1 MSEKRNKKSRKIKVL
16 RDLSY
21 FESFLSLEL
30 SGETGIRTP
39 GASQHNGFQDRRNRP
54 LCHLSKTSFSRS
66 TSLLSGAKVQIIFN
80 SANIL
85 PVFSR
90 INCIFASMI
99 YPQNFEQKIGFDQIR
114 QLLKEKCLSTL
125 GEERVTDMA
134 FSDRFSEVEEHL
146 DQVFEF
152 VRILREED
160 NFPAQ
165 YFFDVRPSLKRIR
178 VEGMY
183 LDEQELFDLRRSLE
197 TIRDI
202 VRFLQK
208 SEGEE
213 EETASPYPCLK
224 RLAGD
229 ITVFPQLIGKI
240 NGILSPYGKIKDN
253 ASAELARIRRELA
266 STMGS
271 ISRSLN
277 NILRNAQSEGI
288 VDKDVAPTMRDGR
301 LVIPVVPALK
311 RKIKGIVHDESASG
325 KTVFIEPAEVV
336 EANNRIRE
344 LEGDERREIIR
355 ILVEFSNLLRPSI
368 PDILLSYEFLAEID
382 FIRAKALFSEQITGL
397 KPAFENKQVL
407 DWTMAVHPLLQLSL
421 AKHGKKVVPLDIEL
435 SEKQRILI
443 ISGPNAGGKSVCLKT
458 VGLLQYMLQ
467 CGLLIPMHERS
478 HAGIFSNIFIDIGD
492 EQSIEDDLSTYS
504 SHLTN
509 MKIMM
514 KNCNERSLILID
526 EFGGGTEPQIGGAI
540 AEAVLKRFNQ
550 KQTFGVITTH
560 YQNLKHFAEDHEGVV
575 NGAMLYDR
583 HLMQALFQLQI
594 GNPGSSFAVEIARK
608 IGLPEDVIADASEI
622 VGSEYI
628 NADKYL
634 QDIVRDKRYWE
645 GKRQTIR
652 QREKH
657 MEETITRYQTE
668 IEDLQKSRKEILRKA
683 KEEAEQLM
691 QEANARIENTIRTI
705 KEAQAEKEKTRQARQ
720 ELADFRQSM
729 EALAAKEQEE
739 KIARK
744 IEKLKEKQ
752 NRKKE
757 KKANK
762 DQGNML
768 SAQASAEQ
776 QARKEAERLAAI
788 VPGSNVR
795 IKGQTSVGE
804 VMEVNGKNA
813 TVAFGSIKTTVKL
826 DRLERTNAQPKQA
839 DVSAKSTYISSQT
852 QDSMYEKKLNFKQD
866 IDVRGMRG
874 DEALQ
879 AVTYF
884 IDDAILV
891 GMSRV
896 RILHGTG
903 TGILRTLIRQYLQ
916 TVPGISH
923 FADEHIQFGG
933 AGITVVDLS

>member
-1 MSEKRNKKSRKIKVL
+1 
-16 RDLSY
+16 
-21 FESFLSLEL
+21 
-30 SGETGIRTP
+30 
-39 GASQHNGFQDRRNRP
+39 
-54 LCHLSKTSFSRS
+54 
-66 TSLLSGAKVQIIFN
+66 
-80 SANIL
+80 
-85 PVFSR
+85 
-90 INCIFASMI
+90 MI

-125 GEERVTDMA
+125 GEERVTDMT
-134 FSDRFSEVEEHL
+134 FSDQHDKVEEL
-146 DQVFEF
+146 LNQVMEF
-152 VRILREED
+152 VRIIQEED
-160 NFPAQ
+160 SFPDQ
-165 YFFDVRPSLKRIR
+165 FFFDVRPSLKRVRI
-178 VEGMY
+178 EGMY

-202 VRFLQK
+202 VRFLHRN
-208 SEGEE
+208 EE
-213 EETASPYPCLK
+213 EEESDCPYPSLK

-229 ITVFPQLIGKI
+229 IAVFPQLIGKI
-240 NGILSPYGKIKDN
+240 DSILNKYGKIKDN
-253 ASAELARIRRELA
+253 ASTELARIRRELA

-277 NILRNAQSEGI
+277 SILRSAQSEGY
-288 VDKDVAPTMRDGR
+288 VDKDVVPTMRDGR
-301 LVIPVVPALK
+301 LVIPVAPGLK

-355 ILVEFSNLLRPSI
+355 ILTEFSNVLRPSI
-368 PDILLSYEFLAEID
+368 PEILQSYEFLAEID
-382 FIRAKALFSEQITGL
+382 FIRAKSYFAIQTNAL
-397 KPAFENKQVL
+397 KPALENEQLL

-421 AKHGKKVVPLDIEL
+421 SKHGKKVVPLDIEL
-435 SEKQRILI
+435 NQKQRILI

-467 CGLLIPMHERS
+467 CGMPVPMHERS

-509 MKIMM
+509 MKVMM
-514 KNCNERSLILID
+514 KSCDGHSLILID

-550 KQTFGVITTH
+550 KKTFGVITTH
-560 YQNLKHFAEDHEGVV
+560 YQNLKHFAEDNEGVV

-608 IGLPEDVIADASEI
+608 IGLPEDIIADASEI

-657 MEETITRYQTE
+657 MEETIARYQTE
-668 IEDLQKSRKEILRKA
+668 MEELQKSRKEIIRQA
-683 KEEAEQLM
+683 KEEAERLL
-691 QEANARIENTIRTI
+691 QESNARIENTIRAI
-705 KEAQAEKEKTRQARQ
+705 KEAQAEKEKTRLVRQ
-720 ELADFRQSM
+720 ELNDFRASVN
-729 EALAAKEQEE
+729 ELASKEQED

-744 IEKLKEKQ
+744 MEKLKEKQ

-757 KKANK
+757 KKQVSESQTPSPHPPK
-762 DQGNML
+762 ITPITIG
-768 SAQASAEQ
+768 EHV
-776 QARKEAERLAAI
+776 K
-788 VPGSNVR
+788 
-795 IKGQTSVGE
+795 IKGQSAIGE
-804 VMEVNGKNA
+804 VLEINGKNTA
-813 TVAFGSIKTTVKL
+813 VVGFGSIKTTVKL
-826 DRLERTNAQPKQA
+826 DRLERTNAAPQKQEP
-839 DVSAKSTYISSQT
+839 AKSTFVSSQT
-852 QDSMYEKKLNFKQD
+852 HDQMYEKKLGFKQD

-891 GMSRV
+891 GMGRV

-903 TGILRTLIRQYLQ
+903 TGILRTLIRQYLD
-916 TVPGISH
+916 TVPGVRH
-923 FADEHIQFGG
+923 FADEHVQFGG
-933 AGITVVDLS
+933 AGITVVDLA

>member
-1 MSEKRNKKSRKIKVL
+1 
-16 RDLSY
+16 
-21 FESFLSLEL
+21 
-30 SGETGIRTP
+30 
-39 GASQHNGFQDRRNRP
+39 
-54 LCHLSKTSFSRS
+54 
-66 TSLLSGAKVQIIFN
+66 
-80 SANIL
+80 
-85 PVFSR
+85 
-90 INCIFASMI
+90 MI

-125 GEERVTDMA
+125 GEERVTDMT
-134 FSDRFSEVEEHL
+134 FSDRFNEVEERL
-146 DQVFEF
+146 EQVTEF
-152 VRILREED
+152 VRILQEED

-202 VRFLQK
+202 VRFLLRNDENE
-208 SEGEE
+208 EGEN
-213 EETASPYPCLK
+213 TSPYPCLR

-229 ITVFPQLIGKI
+229 ITVFPQLITQI
-240 NGILSPYGKIKDN
+240 NNILSPYGKIKDN
-253 ASAELARIRRELA
+253 ASPELARIRRELA

-277 NILRNAQSEGI
+277 SILRNAQSEGV
-288 VDKDVAPTMRDGR
+288 VDKDVTPTMRDGR
-301 LVIPVVPALK
+301 LVIPVAPALK

-355 ILVEFSNLLRPSI
+355 ILTEFSNRLRPSI
-368 PDILLSYEFLAEID
+368 PDVLLSYEFLAEID
-382 FIRAKALFSEQITGL
+382 FIRAKALLAEQTSSL
-397 KPAFENKQVL
+397 KPAFENRQVI
-407 DWTMAVHPLLQLSL
+407 DWSMAVHPLLQLSL
-421 AKHGKKVVPLDIEL
+421 SKHGKKVVPLDIEL
-435 SEKQRILI
+435 NEGQRILI

-467 CGLLIPMHERS
+467 CGLLIPMHEGS
-478 HAGIFSNIFIDIGD
+478 HAGIFSSIFIDIGD

-514 KNCNERSLILID
+514 KSCNERSLILID

-550 KQTFGVITTH
+550 KKTFGVITTH

-645 GKRQTIR
+645 GKRQNIR
-652 QREKH
+652 QREKQ
-657 MEETITRYQTE
+657 MEETIERYQKE
-668 IEDLQKSRKEILRKA
+668 MEELQKSRKEILRKA

-691 QEANARIENTIRTI
+691 QEANARIENTIRAI
-705 KEAQAEKEKTRQARQ
+705 KEAQAEKEKTRQIRQ
-720 ELADFRQSM
+720 ELTDFRESM
-729 EALAAKEQEE
+729 EAIADKDRED

-744 IEKLKEKQ
+744 MEKLKEKQ

-757 KKANK
+757 KKAK
-762 DQGNML
+762 QAGNEL
-768 SAQASAEQ
+768 SPQALAEQ

-788 VPGSNVR
+788 VPGATVK
-795 IKGQTSVGE
+795 IKGQSTVGE
-804 VMEVNGKNA
+804 VLEVNGKNA
-813 TVAFGSIKTTVKL
+813 VVAFGSIKTTVKIE
-826 DRLERTNAQPKQA
+826 RLERTNAQPRQA
-839 DVSAKSTYISSQT
+839 DVSTKSTFISSQT
-852 QDSMYEKKLNFKQD
+852 QDSMYEKKLHFKQD

-916 TVPGISH
+916 TVPGIRH
-923 FADEHIQFGG
+923 FADEHVQFGG
-933 AGITVVDLS
+933 AGITVVDLN

>member
-1 MSEKRNKKSRKIKVL
+1 
-16 RDLSY
+16 
-21 FESFLSLEL
+21 
-30 SGETGIRTP
+30 
-39 GASQHNGFQDRRNRP
+39 
-54 LCHLSKTSFSRS
+54 
-66 TSLLSGAKVQIIFN
+66 
-80 SANIL
+80 
-85 PVFSR
+85 
-90 INCIFASMI
+90 MI

-114 QLLKEKCLSTL
+114 QLLKDKCLSTL
-125 GEERVTDMA
+125 GEERVNEMN
-134 FSDRFSEVEEHL
+134 FSDHFEEVDEL
-146 DQVFEF
+146 LNQVAEF
-152 VRILREED
+152 VRIIQEED
-160 NFPAQ
+160 NFPDQ
-165 YFFDVRPSLKRIR
+165 FFFDVRPSLKRIR
-178 VEGMY
+178 IEGMY
-183 LDEQELFDLRRSLE
+183 MDEQELFDLRRSLE

-202 VRFLQK
+202 VRFLQRND
-208 SEGEE
+208 EE
-213 EETASPYPCLK
+213 ESDCPYPSLK
-224 RLAGD
+224 KLAGD
-229 ITVFPQLIGKI
+229 ITVFPQLITKI
-240 NGILSPYGKIKDN
+240 DGILNKYGKIKDN
-253 ASAELARIRRELA
+253 ASTELSRIRRELA
-266 STMGS
+266 NTMGS

-277 NILRNAQSEGI
+277 SILRNAQSEGY

-301 LVIPVVPALK
+301 LVIPVAPGLK

-355 ILVEFSNLLRPSI
+355 ILTEFSNTLRPSI
-368 PDILLSYEFLAEID
+368 PEILQSYEFLAEID
-382 FIRAKALFSEQITGL
+382 FIRAKSHFAIQTNSIKPSLENEQL
-397 KPAFENKQVL
+397 L

-435 SEKQRILI
+435 NLKQRILI

-467 CGLLIPMHERS
+467 CGMLVPMHERS
-478 HAGIFSNIFIDIGD
+478 HVGLFGSIFIDIGD

-540 AEAVLKRFNQ
+540 AEAVLKRFNI
-550 KQTFGVITTH
+550 KGTFGVITTH

-657 MEETITRYQTE
+657 REETIARYQAE
-668 IEDLQKSRKEILRKA
+668 MEELQKSRKEIIRQA
-683 KEEAEQLM
+683 KEEAERLL
-691 QEANARIENTIRTI
+691 QESNARIENTIRTI
-705 KEAQAEKEKTRQARQ
+705 KEAQAEKEKTRLVRQ
-720 ELADFRQSM
+720 ELADFRESIDN
-729 EALAAKEQEE
+729 LTSKEQED

-744 IEKLKEKQ
+744 MEKLKEKQ

-757 KKANK
+757 KKQNGTK
-762 DQGNML
+762 
-768 SAQASAEQ
+768 EQ
-776 QARKEAERLAAI
+776 PAVQQTPKATPITEGC
-788 VPGSNVR
+788 PVR
-795 IKGQTSVGE
+795 IKGQSSVGE
-804 VMEVNGKNA
+804 VLEINGKNA
-813 TVAFGSIKTTVKL
+813 VVAFGSIKTTVKTE
-826 DRLERTNAQPKQA
+826 RLERSNAVPQKQE
-839 DVSAKSTYISSQT
+839 SAKSSFVSNQT

-884 IDDAILV
+884 VDDAILV

-916 TVPGISH
+916 TIPGVRH
-923 FADEHIQFGG
+923 FADEHIQLGG
-933 AGITVVDLS
+933 AGITVVDLA

>member
-1 MSEKRNKKSRKIKVL
+1 
-16 RDLSY
+16 
-21 FESFLSLEL
+21 
-30 SGETGIRTP
+30 
-39 GASQHNGFQDRRNRP
+39 
-54 LCHLSKTSFSRS
+54 
-66 TSLLSGAKVQIIFN
+66 
-80 SANIL
+80 
-85 PVFSR
+85 
-90 INCIFASMI
+90 MI

-114 QLLKEKCLSTL
+114 QLLKDKCLSTL
-125 GEERVTDMA
+125 GEERVSEMN
-134 FSDRFSEVEEHL
+134 FSDQFETVEEL
-146 DQVFEF
+146 LNQVTEF
-152 VRILREED
+152 VRIIQEED
-160 NFPAQ
+160 NFPDQ
-165 YFFDVRPSLKRIR
+165 FFFDVRPSLKRVR

-183 LDEQELFDLRRSLE
+183 MDEQELFDLRRSLE

-202 VRFLQK
+202 VRFLQRN
-208 SEGEE
+208 EE
-213 EETASPYPCLK
+213 EESDHPYPSLK

-229 ITVFPQLIGKI
+229 IAVFSQLITKI
-240 NGILSPYGKIKDN
+240 DGILDKYGKIKDN
-253 ASAELARIRRELA
+253 ASTELSRIRRELA
-266 STMGS
+266 NTMGS

-277 NILRNAQSEGI
+277 SILRNAQSDGY
-288 VDKDVAPTMRDGR
+288 VDKDVTPTMRDGR
-301 LVIPVVPALK
+301 LVIPVAPGLK

-355 ILVEFSNLLRPSI
+355 ILTTFSNTLRPSI
-368 PDILLSYEFLAEID
+368 PEILQSYEFLAEID
-382 FIRAKALFSEQITGL
+382 FIRAKSYFAIQTSSIKPSLENEQL
-397 KPAFENKQVL
+397 L

-435 SEKQRILI
+435 STKQRILI

-467 CGLLIPMHERS
+467 CGMLVPMHERS
-478 HAGIFSNIFIDIGD
+478 HAGLFGSIFIDIGD

-514 KNCNERSLILID
+514 KSCNERSLILID

-540 AEAVLKRFNQ
+540 AEAVLKRFNI
-550 KQTFGVITTH
+550 KHTFGVITTH

-652 QREKH
+652 QREKQ
-657 MEETITRYQTE
+657 MEETIARYQSE
-668 IEDLQKSRKEILRKA
+668 MEELQKSRKEIIRQA
-683 KEEAEQLM
+683 KEEAERLL
-691 QEANARIENTIRTI
+691 QESNARIENTIRTI
-705 KEAQAEKEKTRQARQ
+705 KEAQAEKEKTRLVRQ
-720 ELADFRQSM
+720 ELAEFRESM
-729 EALAAKEQEE
+729 DSLTSKEQED

-744 IEKLKEKQ
+744 MEKLKEKQ

-757 KKANK
+757 KKQNVPK
-762 DQGNML
+762 
-768 SAQASAEQ
+768 EQ
-776 QARKEAERLAAI
+776 QAAQQTPQVAPITEGC
-788 VPGSNVR
+788 PVR
-795 IKGQTSVGE
+795 IKGQSSVGE
-804 VMEVNGKNA
+804 VLEINGKNA
-813 TVAFGSIKTTVKL
+813 VVAFGSIKTTVKL
-826 DRLERTNAQPKQA
+826 ERLERSNATPQKQEP
-839 DVSAKSTYISSQT
+839 AKSTFVSNQT

-884 IDDAILV
+884 VDDAILV

-916 TVPGISH
+916 TVPGIRH
-923 FADEHIQFGG
+923 FADEHVQFGG
-933 AGITVVDLS
+933 AGITVVDLA

>member
-1 MSEKRNKKSRKIKVL
+1 
-16 RDLSY
+16 
-21 FESFLSLEL
+21 
-30 SGETGIRTP
+30 
-39 GASQHNGFQDRRNRP
+39 
-54 LCHLSKTSFSRS
+54 
-66 TSLLSGAKVQIIFN
+66 
-80 SANIL
+80 
-85 PVFSR
+85 
-90 INCIFASMI
+90 MI

-125 GEERVTDMA
+125 GEERVEEMT
-134 FSDRFSEVEEHL
+134 FSDHHEEVEEL
-146 DQVFEF
+146 LNQVAEF
-152 VRILREED
+152 VRIIQEED
-160 NFPAQ
+160 NFPDQ
-165 YFFDVRPSLKRIR
+165 FFFDVRPSLKRVRI
-178 VEGMY
+178 EGMY

-202 VRFLQK
+202 IRFLQRND
-208 SEGEE
+208 EE
-213 EETASPYPCLK
+213 DETSVPYPSLK

-229 ITVFPQLIGKI
+229 IAVFPQLIGKI
-240 NGILSPYGKIKDN
+240 DGILSKYGKIKDN
-253 ASAELARIRRELA
+253 ASSELSRIRRELA
-266 STMGS
+266 STMNS

-277 NILRNAQSEGI
+277 SILRNAQSEGV

-301 LVIPVVPALK
+301 LVIPVAPGLK
-311 RKIKGIVHDESASG
+311 RKIKGIVHDESSSG

-336 EANNRIRE
+336 EANNRVRE
-344 LEGDERREIIR
+344 LEGEERREIIR
-355 ILVEFSNLLRPSI
+355 ILTEFSNLLRPSI
-368 PDILLSYEFLAEID
+368 PEVLQSYEFLAEID
-382 FIRAKALFSEQITGL
+382 FIRAKSYFAIQTNAL
-397 KPAFENKQVL
+397 KPAVENEQLL
-407 DWTMAVHPLLQLSL
+407 DWTMAIHPLLQLSL

-435 SEKQRILI
+435 NQKKRILI

-467 CGLLIPMHERS
+467 CGLLIPIHERS
-478 HAGIFSNIFIDIGD
+478 HVGIFGSIFIDIGD

-509 MKIMM
+509 MKMMM
-514 KNCNERSLILID
+514 KNCDERSLILID

-540 AEAVLKRFNQ
+540 AEAVLKRFNT
-550 KQTFGVITTH
+550 KGTFGVITTH

-608 IGLPEDVIADASEI
+608 IGLPEDVITDASEI

-645 GKRQTIR
+645 SKRQTIR
-652 QREKH
+652 QREKQ
-657 MEETITRYQTE
+657 MEETIARYQTE
-668 IEDLQKSRKEILRKA
+668 MEELQKSRKEIIRQA
-683 KEEAEQLM
+683 KEQAEHLL
-691 QEANARIENTIRTI
+691 QESNARIENTIRTI
-705 KEAQAEKEKTRQARQ
+705 KEAQADKEKTRQVRQ
-720 ELADFRQSM
+720 ELTDFRSSM
-729 EALAAKEQEE
+729 TEQTSKELED

-744 IEKLKEKQ
+744 MEKLQEKQ

-757 KKANK
+757 KKPTDPK
-762 DQGNML
+762 TQT
-768 SAQASAEQ
+768 Q
-776 QARKEAERLAAI
+776 QAAPKVTPIAVGDFVKL
-788 VPGSNVR
+788 
-795 IKGQTSVGE
+795 KGQTTVGQVLE
-804 VMEVNGKNA
+804 INGKN
-813 TVAFGSIKTTVKL
+813 VVVGFGSIKTTVKL
-826 DRLERTNAQPKQA
+826 ERLERSSAAPQKQEA
-839 DVSAKSTYISSQT
+839 VKSTFVSTQT
-852 QDSMYEKKLNFKQD
+852 QDQMYEKKLNFKQD

-891 GMSRV
+891 GMARV

-903 TGILRTLIRQYLQ
+903 TGILRALIRQYLD
-916 TVPGISH
+916 TVSGVRH

-933 AGITVVDLS
+933 AGITVVDLA